1 MTTCLPFEILTGI
14 FEQVDDVTDLWN
26 LRTASR
32 TLCAASSLLAFRV
45 LSVTSTREG
54 AQNLRRLFDVPKIA
68 ASVREVAYSDTDVD
82 ERLIQ
87 KKRIK

>member
-1 MTTCLPFEILTGI
+1 MPPGSFVLRLCSTLT
-14 FEQVDDVTDLWN
+14 FVPYFSLDP
-26 LRTASR
+26 A